1 MGNRNLASKDA
12 FPVDSISLE
21 MGKLQD
27 MTKKPEKIMTIESVS
42 VKITN
47 WMGTPQS
54 LIVHTI
60 IFIGIFS
67 LPFFGFSFE
76 EILLA
81 LTTAVSLEAIYL
93 ALFIQM
99 TVNRNTQS
107 LEDVEEDIDEIQ
119 QDVEEIEGDFGEIQE
134 DVEDLETNIQMV
146 NRNVQELEDDVE
158 EISEDIGQIQLDDKE
173 DDTQEEKDRKVLRNI
188 ETYLTKMA
196 QDINSLKKDV
206 NTLKK
211 A

>member
-1 MGNRNLASKDA
+1 MFRLLTELASVWDNYAAMVKKA
-12 FPVDSISLE
+12 L
-21 MGKLQD
+21 KT
-27 MTKKPEKIMTIESVS
+27 TKIDNNLPIR
-42 VKITN
+42 ITN
-47 WMGTPQS
+47 WMGTTQS
-54 LIVHTI
+54 LIIHTVV
-60 IFIGIFS
+60 FLGIFL
-67 LPFFGFSFE
+67 LPFFGFDFDQ
-76 EILLA
+76 LLLI

-107 LEDVEEDIDEIQ
+107 LQDVEENIDEIQ
-119 QDVEEIEGDFGEIQE
+119 EDVEGIEGDFGEIQE
-134 DVEDLETNIQMV
+134 DVEDLETNLQMV

-173 DDTQEEKDRKVLRNI
+173 DDTQEAKDRKILKNI
-188 ETYLTKMA
+188 ESYLMKMT